1 MLFLPPAF
9 AQSRDYSR
17 SKDRERERERERV
30 CVRACLL
37 VLAYECV
44 VCWCEPLA
52 EFVASYGVSICSQ
65 PSYTVLPVIAM
76 LAWPKCWSSLRTDA
90 LTFSATCVCWSPVRR

>member
-9 AQSRDYSR
+9 TQSRDYSR
-17 SKDRERERERERV
+17 SERERES
-30 CVRACLL
+30 VRAC

-52 EFVASYGVSICSQ
+52 EFVASY
-65 PSYTVLPVIAM
+65 
-76 LAWPKCWSSLRTDA
+76 
-90 LTFSATCVCWSPVRR
+90 